1 MVGPV
6 HGRTKEKKR
15 VGENEYVGIEQKKRQ
30 S

>member
-6 HGRTKEKKR
+6 HGRTKEKR

-30 S
+30 G